1 MAHMGAMAEIHFPL
15 FRSIGRGLSHRCPA
29 CAKGRLF
36 GKYLKVQPNCEA
48 CGHELSRYPADDG
61 PAYLTILL
69 IGHLIVGPALFFP
82 VVWETSPAVSL
93 PIILSA
99 LTLVT
104 LVALPRI
111 KGAWIGMMYA
121 LQVTDREQRLHT
133 ADAAD

>member
-1 MAHMGAMAEIHFPL
+1 MAEIHYPL
-15 FRSIGRGLSHRCPA
+15 FRSIGRGLSEHCPA
-29 CAKGRLF
+29 CGKGRIF
-36 GKYLKVQPNCEA
+36 GKYLKVQPHCEA
-48 CGHELSRYPADDG
+48 CGHELARYPADDG

-82 VVWETSPAVSL
+82 VVWETSPLISL

-111 KGAWIGMMYA
+111 KGGWIGMMYA